1 MSFGD
6 LRNPELQEQ
15 LKACSSPE
23 ELVEI
28 ARGSGIELGGEALGS
43 IAGGREWYEPRC
55 RGNTADCP
63 RLSHPAV

>member
-15 LKACSSPE
+15 LKSCRSPE

-28 ARGSGIELGGEALGS
+28 VRGSGLELGDEALDS
-43 IAGGREWYEPRC
+43 IAGGREWYEPGC

-63 RLSHPAV
+63 QLSHLAV